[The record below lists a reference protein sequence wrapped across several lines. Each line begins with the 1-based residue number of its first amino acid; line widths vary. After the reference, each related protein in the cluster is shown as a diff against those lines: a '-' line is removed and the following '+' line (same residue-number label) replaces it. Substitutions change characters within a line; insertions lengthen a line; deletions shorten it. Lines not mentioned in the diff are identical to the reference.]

1 MQCQECVERR
11 HSRRKTFVFTKSPHL
26 NLASKDFKEAKQ
38 SNCFSADS
46 LPDESAQCLRLG
58 ERQNLFKL
66 KLKRQQNLYSNSIVR
81 SQLVRN
87 QLRQNYSIGF
97 FEILAS
103 QVQMWTFQENIRF
116 SSGMSS
122 LETLFK
128 GNKIQCLCFSLQK
141 SFHFSFVYTRFSRK
155 EQTEMNNVRQSCIIE
170 SSVPD
175 QN

>member
-1 MQCQECVERR
+1 MSLKIAKKVEPLKKSKKKQSLSVFYEVTISMQCQECVKRR
-11 HSRRKTFVFTKSPHL
+11 HSRTKTFVFTKSPHL

-66 KLKRQQNLYSNSIVR
+66 KLKRQQNLQSNSIVR

-97 FEILAS
+97 FEIKFEILVSQLQCCLA
-103 QVQMWTFQENIRF
+103 
-116 SSGMSS
+116 
-122 LETLFK
+122 
-128 GNKIQCLCFSLQK
+128 
-141 SFHFSFVYTRFSRK
+141 
-155 EQTEMNNVRQSCIIE
+155 
-170 SSVPD
+170 
-175 QN
+175 